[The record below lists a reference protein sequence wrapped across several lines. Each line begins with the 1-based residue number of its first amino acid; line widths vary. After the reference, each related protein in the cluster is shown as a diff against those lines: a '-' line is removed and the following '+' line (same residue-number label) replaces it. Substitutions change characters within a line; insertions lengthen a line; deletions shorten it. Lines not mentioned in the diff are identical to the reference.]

1 MSNEIIYKV
10 PELVEVSYRADL
22 KAVCLK
28 WFSEYDEGNR
38 VKEAVFAALDY
49 VRAHNVR
56 NWLADISTSR
66 QGLTAA
72 DQEWVGSEAFRDA
85 IRDSPLRK
93 FVLMPPLPETGQD
106 VTWLADW
113 ERNTLAQFG
122 DRVEAMLSGDPT
134 EIRNFFGT

>member
-1 MSNEIIYKV
+1 MSNEIIHKI
-10 PELVEVSYRADL
+10 PGLVDVSYRADL
-22 KAVCLK
+22 KAVYLK
-28 WFSEYDEGNR
+28 WFSEYDEGSR
-38 VKEAVFAALDY
+38 VKQVVFAALDF

-56 NWLADISTSR
+56 HWLADLATSR

-85 IRDSPLRK
+85 IRNSPLRK

-122 DRVEAMLSGDPT
+122 DRVEAMLSGGPT

>member
-1 MSNEIIYKV
+1 MSNEIIHKV
-10 PELVEVSYRADL
+10 PGLVDVSYRADL
-22 KAVCLK
+22 KAVYLK
-28 WFSEYDEGNR
+28 WFSEYDEGSR
-38 VKEAVFAALDY
+38 VKQAVFAALDF

-56 NWLADISTSR
+56 HWLADLSTSR

-85 IRDSPLRK
+85 IRNSPLRK

-122 DRVEAMLSGDPT
+122 DRVEAMLTGDTT
-134 EIRNFFGT
+134 EIRAFFGT